1 LVACEPEKLAGECGG
16 EFCAADQRCDDDSL
30 RCVLDEPP
38 TVTLTPIAAV
48 VTSANI
54 SLSGSLGDDVAV
66 TRATWSLEG
75 SEPVE
80 FTARSDGKFTIP
92 VPAPAV
98 DERPLKL
105 DVVVSDGKNEATAS
119 IDVRVDRVGP
129 TIELVAPAMGGT
141 IGGAMPRVT
150 LRATDGSRSVGS
162 VSVDGK
168 VVPGVMHDTTFYGPV
183 TVPANSARVPVS
195 VVVSAADMYGN
206 MSSTTFALF
215 GDTVAPT
222 LAVTKPAADDT
233 VVATDLLRLEGTASD
248 PTPLT
253 VRVSGL
259 DAGAVVATLDGGAW
273 IADVAIPEIEATET
287 LSIEASDGLQST
299 IVARRIRID
308 RVAPQAT
315 IVVPARDAIV
325 GPMVTVTVN
334 VTGSPASVQAQL
346 GTGAPV
352 VLAGGPTSWTGQV
365 AGPSVDF
372 DARDL
377 VVTVRDAAGNES
389 TARTSVI
396 VDNVAPV
403 ISFIAPAADRKF
415 NIADFASTNDV
426 TVSWGLQDGDPQAAQ
441 TQVNGSASTATSLLI
456 TTAPTDNGRV
466 VTTTVTATDRAGNV
480 GTGTRTFSVDRVRPM
495 LLSWAPLANSR
506 NVENGVRL
514 DFSEPVF
521 GATTSTDAV
530 VITPAITS
538 GSWTAN
544 HDVWTSGALT
554 PYSVFT
560 AQLATNALADSH
572 GNAVLTA
579 ELRRFSTAAAAISGD
594 HLLRSSV
601 LSFRAVSDADGR
613 VTVATKSLAGVMPN
627 FVVQSLSPSA
637 MTLEAP
643 LASSNA
649 VVTTFELNAWNYVD
663 PVALTARPVVGAYW
677 YIPCTGAP
685 CVNQTETRRWDSGA
699 QTFTSSAGPFV
710 LSAGPLQAESNRA
723 ELATINGPDYV
734 RGTAAPVTLPF
745 SPQPVVAQSGT
756 SWAAFA
762 TVAGRVKW
770 ARLSCR
776 RSLSLTTCG
785 PEEYGVDVTGT
796 PSALSMAMNPAGT
809 CLAAAWDDSSGRRV
823 VYVPQA
829 TFCSDPTSDP
839 LCNSPPVPAAVTA
852 PAGIML
858 TPWNSP
864 LGAGLLA
871 AWRTT
876 GGVGL
881 FTNTACSTV
890 GYFGAGTLQSSTV
903 LEFAPVQVGARAGL
917 VYRNSSNELR
927 LFIP

>member
-1 LVACEPEKLAGECGG
+1 M
-16 EFCAADQRCDDDSL
+16 
-30 RCVLDEPP
+30 LDEPP

-54 SLSGSLGDDVAV
+54 SLSGSVGDDVAV

-105 DVVVSDGKNEATAS
+105 DVVVSDGKNEASAT

-129 TIELVAPAMGGT
+129 TIELEAPAMGGT
-141 IGGAMPRVT
+141 IGGAMPRVR

-168 VVPGVMHDTTFYGPV
+168 VVAGVMHDTGFYGPV
-183 TVPANSARVPVS
+183 TVPPNSARVPVS

-325 GPMVTVTVN
+325 GAMVTVTVN

-441 TQVNGSASTATSLLI
+441 TQLNGSASTATSLLI
-456 TTAPTDNGRV
+456 TTAATDNGRV

-480 GTGTRTFSVDRVRPM
+480 GTGTRSFSVDRVRPT
-495 LLSWAPLANSR
+495 LVAWTPATSAR
-506 NVENGVRL
+506 NVDAPVSIR
-514 DFSEPVF
+514 FSEPVY
-521 GATTSTDAV
+521 GPTTSSDALTL
-530 VITPAITS
+530 TPNVT
-538 GSWTAN
+538 GSTWNGA
-544 HDVWTSGALT
+544 HDTWTSGALT
-554 PYSVFT
+554 PYSTF
-560 AQLATNALADSH
+560 NAELVNGAMADAN
-572 GNAVLTA
+572 GNAVLTG
-579 ELRRFSTAAAAISGD
+579 ETRRFTSAAAAIQGD
-594 HLLRSSV
+594 SLLRSSV
-601 LSFRAVSDADGR
+601 QAFRAISDADGL
-613 VTVATKSLAGVMPN
+613 VTVATRSLTGVMPN
-627 FVVQSLSPSA
+627 FVVQPLSRSA
-637 MTLEAP
+637 MALDPALTF
-643 LASSNA
+643 SNA

-663 PVALTARPVVGAYW
+663 PVTLSARNVVGAYW
-677 YIPCTGAP
+677 YIPCTSAP
-685 CVNQTETRRWDSGA
+685 CVNQTETRRWESGT
-699 QTFTSSAGPFV
+699 QTFTASSGPFV
-710 LSAGPLQAESNRA
+710 MSVGPLTAEANRA
-723 ELATINGPDYV
+723 EQATISGTSYV
-734 RGTAAPVTLPF
+734 RGTAAAITLPF
-745 SPQPVVAQSGT
+745 APQPIVAQGST
-756 SWAAFA
+756 SWAAYGA
-762 TVAGRVKW
+762 ETGRVRW
-770 ARLSCR
+770 TRYSCSS
-776 RSLSLTTCG
+776 SLGTTTCS
-785 PEEYGVDVTGT
+785 PSDASENVTGT
-796 PSALSMAMNPAGT
+796 PGQFSVAMNPAGT
-809 CLAAAWDDSSGRRV
+809 CLASSWTDSSGRRALFL
-823 VYVPQA
+823 PQA
-829 TFCSDPTSDP
+829 TFCAFPTSNP
-839 LCNSPPVPAAVTA
+839 LCNGATPPTSVTR
-852 PAGIML
+852 PAGFSVAPFSTPTASGFLVAYQDTGGIVLARSNPGTCNATDL
-858 TPWNSP
+858 TP
-864 LGAGLLA
+864 L
-871 AWRTT
+871 
-876 GGVGL
+876 
-881 FTNTACSTV
+881 
-890 GYFGAGTLQSSTV
+890 GTLVSGNV
-903 LEFAPVQVGARAGL
+903 LEFHPVQVGAKGGL
-917 VYRNSSNELR
+917 MYRNNSNELR